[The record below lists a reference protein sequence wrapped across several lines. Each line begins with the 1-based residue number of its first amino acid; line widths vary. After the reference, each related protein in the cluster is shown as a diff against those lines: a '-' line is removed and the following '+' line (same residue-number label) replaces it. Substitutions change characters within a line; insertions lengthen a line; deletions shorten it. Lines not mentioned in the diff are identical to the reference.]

1 MTWLDD
7 AVDESELASQAQRIE
22 FTSDLPEPGF
32 FVGSYDALGSGLV
45 RGGIEGINS
54 VQSLFVQAAGSEWA
68 STLATGFG
76 AGYTPGF
83 DARIHAERAE
93 QGAEELAGEI
103 GKETAE
109 AVSILRPDPA
119 TTGMAG
125 QILHEAAAILP
136 RTAAA
141 AVVAGPVG
149 GAVAAGAPAGYSSK
163 QEAMAQGIDENT
175 ATLKGL
181 IDAGTVGIGAVLPA
195 ARFVKPILGDA
206 AIAVGANVGLGMAD
220 RGATAALL
228 ESNGYTAQAAQY
240 RAMDGT
246 AVLTDAVLGAAFFG
260 LGRASV
266 RRPNTQQIDAALTER
281 QAVHADLDTAPGAPT
296 TPRAAV
302 AHQQALRSAIEQVM
316 RGEPVSLPDSIHG
329 VDFLRAADELPP
341 IRPPRAD
348 IEASARADVLPSI
361 RAELEQQA
369 AMAVPNVRDLKTEL
383 AGLQRKLDGLDS
395 TFRERA
401 KAFQEQGA
409 SRKQAEAQARQAIE
423 QERAQVE
430 QRQQAITEQLDGN
443 RAAEQ
448 ARSDLAAMERGELPA
463 RFDER
468 VTARAAELEQGFQ
481 RRPLASQVAEGN
493 RAFSLREV
501 AEQEIIRILDDLER
515 AQPTLQARPLEIRTS
530 TDVAKPEVTPA
541 TKSAAA
547 ASEPAKPATDGGKSA
562 STTPDS
568 ASPESG
574 TRAAD
579 PELAVADEIM
589 ARVEDIQ
596 LPTGAID
603 ADGNPVTVSARQL
616 LADADA
622 DIQRAQQ
629 ESNGFAAAAACFLQ
643 RGM

>member
-7 AVDESELASQAQRIE
+7 GVDEAELASQAQRIE
-22 FTSDLPEPGF
+22 FTSEGPQTGVWQGF
-32 FVGSYDALGSGLV
+32 GTGFGDALEL
-45 RGGIEGINS
+45 GGISASNMM
-54 VQSLFVQAAGSEWA
+54 QAAGSA
-68 STLATGFG
+68 SFEQDLAISSLYFPDE
-76 AGYTPGF
+76 A
-83 DARIHAERAE
+83 DE
-93 QGAEELAGEI
+93 QIEAQQQEQQRLS
-103 GKETAE
+103 KDTAE
-109 AVSILRPDPA
+109 AVQELRADPR
-119 TTGMAG
+119 TVGVAG
-125 QILHEAAAILP
+125 QILNTAAEVLP

-141 AVVAGPVG
+141 ALLTGPAGIVAGPL
-149 GAVAAGAPAGYSSK
+149 AAGAPAGYTATQVAK
-163 QEAMAQGIDENT
+163 ADGVDDATATAQGLIEGV
-175 ATLKGL
+175 AT
-181 IDAGTVGIGAVLPA
+181 TVGAGLPA

-206 AIAVGANVGLGMAD
+206 AIAVGANVAIGMAS
-220 RGATAALL
+220 RGATASLL

-281 QAVHADLDTAPGAPT
+281 QAVHADIDTAPGAPT

-302 AHQQALRSAIEQVM
+302 AHQEALRMAIEQVT
-316 RGEPVSLPDSIHG
+316 RGEPVSLPDSIHT
-329 VDFLRAADELPP
+329 VDFLRSADELPP

-348 IEASARADVLPSI
+348 IEASARAEALPII

-369 AMAVPNVRDLKTEL
+369 ALAVPNVRDLKTEL
-383 AGLQRKLDGLDS
+383 AGLRRTVDGLDA

-409 SRKQAEAQARQAIE
+409 SRKQAEAQARQAIQ

-448 ARSDLAAMERGELPA
+448 ARGELAAMDRGELPA
-463 RFDER
+463 RFEER
-468 VTARAAELEQGFQ
+468 VTARAAEMEQGFQ
-481 RRPLASQVAEGN
+481 RRPLANQVAEGN
-493 RAFSLREV
+493 TRLSMREV
-501 AEQEIIRILDDLER
+501 AQQEIIRILDDLER
-515 AQPTLQARPLEIRTS
+515 AEPTLVARPLDIGAS
-530 TDVAKPEVTPA
+530 KGVAKPEVT
-541 TKSAAA
+541 SASKTAKP
-547 ASEPAKPATDGGKSA
+547 ASEPAESATDGAKGA

-568 ASPESG
+568 ASPEAG
-574 TRAAD
+574 ARAAD
-579 PELAVADEIM
+579 PELAVVDEIM
-589 ARVEDIQ
+589 ARVDDMQ

-603 ADGNPVTVSARQL
+603 ADGKPVTVSARQL
-616 LADADA
+616 LSDADA

-643 RGM
+643 RGA